1 MNLSIVVPAYNIANY
16 ITPMFNSLLH
26 QSEQQ
31 FEIIIVD
38 DGSTDET
45 YDVVTNI
52 LENNS
57 SLTCKL
63 IRTVNQGVSAARNRG
78 LSEATGDYVLFLDGD
93 DYVSNDLVQTINA
106 YTNDYAPEI
115 ICWGYSHVTEGRQVT
130 LSYTCDFYNLTGG
143 EVLTQ
148 IFEHKSLKIWTGSI
162 AFSRE
167 FLLNHELNY
176 TERCVNGEDQEFIY
190 KALSRATK
198 VITIPELLSFYLQ
211 RDTSITNSYNVKK
224 FGVVGAF
231 KRVDEYFKTYP
242 FAEQNTI
249 SGLLMNRE
257 LVENYFFNIK
267 TCLSGSE
274 RISIHHLLRDIDQT
288 YPLLNQEMYKII
300 KQYRGDDKRVALY
313 IRTFLI
319 SPRLHQWFITM
330 ERNSTL
336 LKRKMKTMMQ
346 IQRAVPNM
354 NGVGKETER

>member
-38 DGSTDET
+38 DGSTDNT
-45 YDVVTNI
+45 YDVVTEF
-52 LENNS
+52 LENNA
-57 SLTCKL
+57 SLPCKL

-93 DYVSNDLVQTINA
+93 DYVSNNLVQTIST
-106 YTNDYAPEI
+106 YTKSHAPEI
-115 ICWGYSHVTEGRQVT
+115 ICWGYSHVTEDRDVT
-130 LSYTCDFYNLTGG
+130 LSYTCDFFEMSGG
-143 EVLTQ
+143 EALRR
-148 IFEHKSLKIWTGSI
+148 IFENKCLKIWTGSI

-167 FLLNHELNY
+167 FLLRHELKY

-198 VITIPELLSFYLQ
+198 VISIPELLSFYLQ

-224 FGVVGAF
+224 FGVVNAF

-267 TCLSGSE
+267 TCLSGAE
-274 RISIHHLLRDIDQT
+274 KTSIHDLLHDIDQT
-288 YPLLNQEMYKII
+288 YPLLNQEMHKII
-300 KQYRGDDKRVALY
+300 KQYKGDDKRVALY

-330 ERNSTL
+330 ERNSTF
-336 LKRKMKTMMQ
+336 LKRRMKTMMQ
-346 IQRAVPNM
+346 IQRVVPNV
-354 NGVGKETER
+354 NGAGKETER